1 MVNLSVRDNLAM
13 ATYDRFQRGLF
24 IQAAKVRQV
33 TEDYI
38 QRLNIRTPSLEQLLR
53 NLSGGN
59 QQKVVI
65 AKWLLSD
72 QRVLIMDEPTRGI
85 DVGSKVE
92 IHRIMRELADRGAC
106 VIFISAEVP
115 EIVRVSDRVLVLQA
129 GRVAAEFPRGTSQEE
144 IVHRMLKGNGQ

>member
-1 MVNLSVRDNLAM
+1 MVEALDIKTAGPAQAVRD
-13 ATYDRFQRGLF
+13 
-24 IQAAKVRQV
+24 
-33 TEDYI
+33 
-38 QRLNIRTPSLEQLLR
+38 
-53 NLSGGN
+53 LSGGN

-85 DVGSKVE
+85 DVGSKAE
-92 IHRIMRELADRGAC
+92 IHRIMRALADRGAC

-115 EIVRVSDRVLVLQA
+115 EIVRMSDRVLVLQG
-129 GRVAAEFPRGTSQEE
+129 GRVAGEFPRGASQEE